1 MGFQSKAYQS
11 LRQKDR
17 PRAIAQAQR
26 NIDCVIL
33 GT

>member
-1 MGFQSKAYQS
+1 MGFQKPA
-11 LRQKDR
+11 RQKDK
-17 PRAIAQAQR
+17 PRAITQAQR